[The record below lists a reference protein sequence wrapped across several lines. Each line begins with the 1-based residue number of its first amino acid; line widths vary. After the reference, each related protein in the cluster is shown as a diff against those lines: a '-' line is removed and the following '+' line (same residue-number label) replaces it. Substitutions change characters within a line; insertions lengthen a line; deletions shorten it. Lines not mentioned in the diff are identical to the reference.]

1 MLIDLNAVYLIRLIM
16 INTKYN
22 PIKYQMRSN
31 NYQAKGM
38 LNFYFNQ
45 LVTIHK
51 QVLYEFK

>member
-22 PIKYQMRSN
+22 LIKYQMRSN
-31 NYQAKGM
+31 NYQAKDM